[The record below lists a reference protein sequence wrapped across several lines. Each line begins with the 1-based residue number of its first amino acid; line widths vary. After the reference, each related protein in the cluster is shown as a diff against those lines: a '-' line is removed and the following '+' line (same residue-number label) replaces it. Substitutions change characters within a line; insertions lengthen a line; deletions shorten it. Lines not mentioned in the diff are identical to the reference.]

1 MRTAPILSLQSTE
14 LPQTSIKGRRPYQ
27 LQVFPSRPD
36 SLADFKINTGH
47 KRMFSLPRAVVV
59 GFLGVCLT
67 LEYFSLWVD
76 LNVLCGKMNIYFKA
90 TSVEPW
96 FSFLKTKLS
105 TALKKPN
112 RKQISGSHSM
122 QITFTQTTK
131 EKLRLDLSGCYS
143 AQTTASPGKLR
154 SSAGNGTSNTSVQ
167 PENPFFPPYINRN
180 A

>member
-27 LQVFPSRPD
+27 RQVFPSRPD
-36 SLADFKINTGH
+36 SLTDFKINTGH

-105 TALKKPN
+105 TALETKQETDFRQSLDANHFYPN
-112 RKQISGSHSM
+112 
-122 QITFTQTTK
+122 
-131 EKLRLDLSGCYS
+131 LSGCYS

-154 SSAGNGTSNTSVQ
+154 SSAGNGTSNTYVQ
-167 PENPFFPPYINRN
+167 PENAFFPPYFYIN